1 MPGKS
6 QNRGRLTAYCHPP
19 TAYSRRSGERRGS
32 PVILASRARVPA
44 RRGRVNPAARAHVQ
58 CLRPAGGV
66 KVSGPRDLRAHPR
79 RVAAK
84 GSEDE
89 KTMGVWARLKRS
101 LRAVFGGIIE
111 KTEDPELILQQTIRD
126 MRDRVPE
133 LNNSV
138 AQVMATEKLLAKN
151 KERLETQV
159 VDLDSKIRASGK
171 MGRDDIA
178 TAYIGQ
184 VQQGQ
189 LNLQKASQQLEHANL
204 ASKQALKARDN
215 YVLQMQRRTA
225 EAMQLINQSKQAKLQ
240 EQLAQTMESFELG
253 DDASTSNE
261 MRDKID
267 RRAAAAEAK
276 MQLGAASVDTQM
288 QDIEREAMDMQLQDK
303 LLAYKRDM
311 GLLGTGTSAPAPQ
324 ALPAEGETTSGG
336 QNGTGGGH
344 VS

>member
-1 MPGKS
+1 
-6 QNRGRLTAYCHPP
+6 
-19 TAYSRRSGERRGS
+19 
-32 PVILASRARVPA
+32 
-44 RRGRVNPAARAHVQ
+44 
-58 CLRPAGGV
+58 
-66 KVSGPRDLRAHPR
+66 
-79 RVAAK
+79 
-84 GSEDE
+84 
-89 KTMGVWARLKRS
+89 MGLWTRMKRS
-101 LRAVFGGIIE
+101 MRALFGGFIE

-151 KERLETQV
+151 KERLESQV
-159 VDLDSKIRASGK
+159 VDLDSKIRASVK

-184 VQQGQ
+184 LQQAQ
-189 LNLQKASQQLEHANL
+189 VDLTKTSQQLEHANL

-240 EQLAQTMESFELG
+240 EQLAQTMESFQLG
-253 DDASTSNE
+253 DDASTFNE

-303 LLAYKRDM
+303 LLAYKKDM
-311 GLLGTGTSAPAPQ
+311 GLLGAGTSAPTPQ
-324 ALPAEGETTSGG
+324 ALPAEGETSNSGN
-336 QNGTGGGH
+336 NGAGG
-344 VS
+344 

>member
-1 MPGKS
+1 M
-6 QNRGRLTAYCHPP
+6 
-19 TAYSRRSGERRGS
+19 
-32 PVILASRARVPA
+32 
-44 RRGRVNPAARAHVQ
+44 
-58 CLRPAGGV
+58 
-66 KVSGPRDLRAHPR
+66 
-79 RVAAK
+79 
-84 GSEDE
+84 
-89 KTMGVWARLKRS
+89 KRS
-101 LRAVFGGIIE
+101 VRALFGGIIE

-151 KERLETQV
+151 KERLESQV
-159 VDLDSKIRASGK
+159 VDLDSKIRASVK

-184 VQQGQ
+184 LQQAQ
-189 LNLQKASQQLEHANL
+189 LDLQKTSQQLEHANL

-215 YVLQMQRRTA
+215 YVLQMKRRSA

-240 EQLAQTMESFELG
+240 EQLAQTMESFEIG
-253 DDASTSNE
+253 DDASTFNE

-288 QDIEREAMDMQLQDK
+288 QEIEREAMDMQLADK

-311 GLLGTGTSAPAPQ
+311 GLLGPATGTASPQ
-324 ALPAEGETTSGG
+324 ALPAEGETTSSGG
-336 QNGTGGGH
+336 QNGTGGSH
-344 VS
+344 TS

>member
-1 MPGKS
+1 M
-6 QNRGRLTAYCHPP
+6 
-19 TAYSRRSGERRGS
+19 
-32 PVILASRARVPA
+32 
-44 RRGRVNPAARAHVQ
+44 
-58 CLRPAGGV
+58 
-66 KVSGPRDLRAHPR
+66 
-79 RVAAK
+79 
-84 GSEDE
+84 
-89 KTMGVWARLKRS
+89 KRS
-101 LRAVFGGIIE
+101 VRSLFGGFIE

-151 KERLETQV
+151 KERLETQQ
-159 VDLDSKIRASGK
+159 VDLDSKIRASVK

-184 VQQGQ
+184 LQQVQID
-189 LNLQKASQQLEHANL
+189 LQKTSQQLEHANL

-240 EQLAQTMESFELG
+240 EQLAQTMESFQLG
-253 DDASTSNE
+253 DDASTFNE

-276 MQLGAASVDTQM
+276 MQLGSASVDTQM
-288 QDIEREAMDMQLQDK
+288 QEIEREALDMQLADK

-311 GLLGTGTSAPAPQ
+311 GLLGAGTGAPGTQ
-324 ALPAEGETTSGG
+324 ALPAEGETGSG
-336 QNGTGGGH
+336 QNGTGGR
-344 VS
+344 

>member
-1 MPGKS
+1 
-6 QNRGRLTAYCHPP
+6 
-19 TAYSRRSGERRGS
+19 
-32 PVILASRARVPA
+32 
-44 RRGRVNPAARAHVQ
+44 
-58 CLRPAGGV
+58 
-66 KVSGPRDLRAHPR
+66 
-79 RVAAK
+79 
-84 GSEDE
+84 
-89 KTMGVWARLKRS
+89 MGLWTRMKRS
-101 LRAVFGGIIE
+101 VRALFGGIIE
-111 KTEDPELILQQTIRD
+111 KTEDPELLLQQTIRD

-138 AQVMATEKLLAKN
+138 AQVMATEKLLSKN

-159 VDLDSKIRASGK
+159 VDLDSKIRASVK

-184 VQQGQ
+184 LQQAQVDLG
-189 LNLQKASQQLEHANL
+189 KTSQQLEHATS

-240 EQLAQTMESFELG
+240 EQLAQTMESFQLG
-253 DDASTSNE
+253 DDASTFNE

-276 MQLGAASVDTQM
+276 MQLGAANVDTQM

-303 LLAYKRDM
+303 LLTYKREM
-311 GLLGTGTSAPAPQ
+311 GLLGAGTTTAAPQ
-324 ALPAEGETTSGG
+324 ALPAEGETTTSGSN
-336 QNGTGGGH
+336 QNGTG
-344 VS
+344 S

>member
-1 MPGKS
+1 M
-6 QNRGRLTAYCHPP
+6 
-19 TAYSRRSGERRGS
+19 
-32 PVILASRARVPA
+32 
-44 RRGRVNPAARAHVQ
+44 
-58 CLRPAGGV
+58 
-66 KVSGPRDLRAHPR
+66 
-79 RVAAK
+79 
-84 GSEDE
+84 
-89 KTMGVWARLKRS
+89 KRS
-101 LRAVFGGIIE
+101 MRALFGGIIE

-159 VDLDSKIRASGK
+159 VDLDSKIRASVK

-184 VQQGQ
+184 LQQAQ
-189 LNLQKASQQLEHANL
+189 VDLQKTSQQLEHATG

-240 EQLAQTMESFELG
+240 EQLAQTMESFQLG
-253 DDASTSNE
+253 DDASTFNE

-276 MQLGAASVDTQM
+276 MQLGSANVDTQM
-288 QDIEREAMDMQLQDK
+288 QDIEREALDMQLQDK

-311 GLLGTGTSAPAPQ
+311 GLLGAGGSSAPQ
-324 ALPAEGETTSGG
+324 ALPAEGETTGG
-336 QNGTGGGH
+336 QNGTGGGR
-344 VS
+344 VN

>member
-1 MPGKS
+1 
-6 QNRGRLTAYCHPP
+6 
-19 TAYSRRSGERRGS
+19 
-32 PVILASRARVPA
+32 
-44 RRGRVNPAARAHVQ
+44 
-58 CLRPAGGV
+58 
-66 KVSGPRDLRAHPR
+66 
-79 RVAAK
+79 
-84 GSEDE
+84 
-89 KTMGVWARLKRS
+89 MGLWTRMKRS
-101 LRAVFGGIIE
+101 VRALFGGIIE

-159 VDLDSKIRASGK
+159 VDLDSKIRASVK

-184 VQQGQ
+184 LQQAQ
-189 LNLQKASQQLEHANL
+189 LDLQKTGQQLEHANL

-240 EQLAQTMESFELG
+240 EQLAQTMESFQLG
-253 DDASTSNE
+253 DDASTFNE

-276 MQLGAASVDTQM
+276 MQLGAANVDTQM
-288 QDIEREAMDMQLQDK
+288 QDIEREALDMQLQDK
-303 LLAYKRDM
+303 LLQYKKEM
-311 GLLGTGTSAPAPQ
+311 GLLPGDGATGAPQ
-324 ALPAEGETTSGG
+324 ALPAQGETTPR
-336 QNGTGGGH
+336 
-344 VS
+344 

>member
-1 MPGKS
+1 MG
-6 QNRGRLTAYCHPP
+6 LW
-19 TAYSRRSGERRGS
+19 SR
-32 PVILASRARVPA
+32 I
-44 RRGRVNPAARAHVQ
+44 
-58 CLRPAGGV
+58 
-66 KVSGPRDLRAHPR
+66 
-79 RVAAK
+79 
-84 GSEDE
+84 
-89 KTMGVWARLKRS
+89 KRS
-101 LRAVFGGIIE
+101 MRALFGGIIE

-151 KERLETQV
+151 KERLESQV
-159 VDLDSKIRASGK
+159 VELDSKIRASVK

-184 VQQGQ
+184 LQQAQ
-189 LNLQKASQQLEHANL
+189 MDLQKTGQQLEHAVL

-240 EQLAQTMESFELG
+240 EQLAQTMESFQIG
-253 DDASTSNE
+253 DDASTFNE

-276 MQLGAASVDTQM
+276 LQLGSASVDNQM
-288 QDIEREAMDMQLQDK
+288 QEIEREALDMQLTDK
-303 LLAYKRDM
+303 LLAYKKEM
-311 GLLGTGTSAPAPQ
+311 GLLPSASSAEPQ
-324 ALPAEGETTSGG
+324 ALPAEGET
-336 QNGTGGGH
+336 GTADRSNATVNDNSRTG
-344 VS
+344 